1 MPATDRIASKAAHQ
15 MADIL
20 IDNVSEVDEVIIGT
34 PQELHRPQSVIS
46 VVKVYVRVGE
56 QFREHLAIPTSV
68 LYRLLDHLV
77 RATRPQEPVPARS
90 ADEDI
95 ESALINLHQGTE
107 TQKRKAPRALRVVG
121 DYARGNGTLV
131 PVEITWWADNTIRIR
146 YRGASGL

>member
-20 IDNVSEVDEVIIGT
+20 IDNVTDVDEVIIGT
-34 PQELHRPQSVIS
+34 PQELGRAQAVIS

-56 QFREHLAIPTSV
+56 EFREHLAIPTSV

-77 RATRPQEPVPARS
+77 RATQPQEPVPARS
-90 ADEDI
+90 ADEEI

-107 TQKRKAPRALRVVG
+107 TRKQKARRALRVVG
-121 DYARGNGTLV
+121 DYTRGNGIRV
-131 PVEITWWADNTIRIR
+131 PVEITWWADNTVRIR
-146 YRGASGL
+146 HRGV